1 MTEYSTVVKVVDEG
15 SGRPLAGL
23 AVTLFDKD
31 QFSRDDRLGSGAT
44 DAAGEVAFAYGE
56 RHFVDVEDRI
66 SGSLPDLYCVVHAPD
81 GSEAFST
88 RAETLDNTPRRQI
101 VVALPADVVARH
113 GWAAG

>member
-1 MTEYSTVVKVVDEG
+1 MMEYSTQVKVVDEAT
-15 SGRPLAGL
+15 GRPLPGL
-23 AVTLFDKD
+23 AVALFDKD

-44 DAAGEVAFAYGE
+44 DAAGEVTFAYDDK
-56 RHFVDVEDRI
+56 HFSDVEDRI

-101 VVALPADVVARH
+101 VVAVPAEVVARH
-113 GWAAG
+113 GWCG